1 MKKKNRFVTF
11 LKWFVVLTIVV
22 FVVLAVIF
30 DFTTRIEV
38 PEVSNVFSLKLQRVK
53 KAENFYIVDD
63 NILRKNRFGLWEMY
77 LEGKPFDMGVASG
90 KLTKELIKVQEDA
103 FVEQINKLVPS
114 KFYLNFLKYFV
125 AWFDRDIDD
134 YIPEPYKKEIYGIS
148 FSCSHQYDFIA
159 PPYQRMLNYH
169 GAHDIGHALVDL
181 AMVGCTSFGVNKGEQ
196 SDDLIVGRNF
206 DFYVNDD
213 FAKNK
218 IVAFVNPDNGY
229 KFAYVTWASMIGGV
243 SGMNEKGLTVTINA
257 AKSDIP
263 TKAATP
269 ISIVARSILQHA
281 QNISEARKIAG
292 SFQTFVSES
301 ILIGSAQ
308 DDDVAIIEKSPSK
321 TGFYKT
327 DSNFIVCAN
336 HYQSSTFANDPMNI
350 QNIKNSPSLY
360 REERCKQLI
369 KQAEKEGRF
378 EEAQAAMV
386 LRDRSGL
393 KGQDIGLGNEKA
405 MCQLLSHH
413 SVIFK
418 PKQLKMWVSTSP
430 WQLGKYVCYDLN
442 KVFNKVKSLQPG
454 QLLDEESD
462 TIYADPFL
470 NSPGYND
477 FLLFKKLKSEVRN
490 AIKER
495 KPLLD
500 GQNILQKMI
509 SSNPQYY
516 YSYKLTGDYYYALG
530 DKKQAVKFYKS
541 SLKKVYENTWSKE
554 EVMKRIAEV
563 ENNSK

>member
-1 MKKKNRFVTF
+1 MKKKNRFVKF
-11 LKWFVVLTIVV
+11 LKWFVALTIVA

-30 DFTTRIEV
+30 DFATRIEV
-38 PEVSNVFSLKLQRVK
+38 PKVRNISSLKLQRVK
-53 KAENFYIVDD
+53 KAENFYIVDN

-103 FVEQINKLVPS
+103 FVEQINKLIPS

-125 AWFDRDIDD
+125 AWFDRDIDN
-134 YIPEPYKKEIYGIS
+134 YIPEVYKEEIYGIS

-181 AMVGCTSFGVNKGEQ
+181 AMVGCTSFGVNKCEQ

-218 IVAFVNPDNGY
+218 IVAFVNPDEGY
-229 KFAYVTWASMIGGV
+229 KFAYITWASMIGVV

-263 TKAATP
+263 AKAATP
-269 ISIVARSILQHA
+269 ISIVARYILQHA
-281 QNISEARKIAG
+281 QNIDEARKIAN

-321 TGFYKT
+321 TGFYQT
-327 DSNFIVCAN
+327 DSNYIVCAN

-360 REERCKQLI
+360 REERCKELI
-369 KQAEKEGRF
+369 MQAEKEGQF

-386 LRDRSGL
+386 LRDKVGL
-393 KGQDIGLGNEKA
+393 NGKNIGLGNEKA

-418 PKQLKMWVSTSP
+418 PKQLKMWVSSSP
-430 WQLGKYVCYDLN
+430 WQLGEYVCYDLN
-442 KVFNKVKSLQPG
+442 KVFNKVKSLLPG

-462 TIYADPFL
+462 TITVDPFL
-470 NSPGYND
+470 NSSGYND

-495 KPLLD
+495 EPLPD
-500 GQNILQKMI
+500 AQNILQKMI
-509 SSNPQYY
+509 NSNPQYY

-530 DKKQAVKFYKS
+530 DKKRSMKFYKA
-541 SLKKVYENTWSKE
+541 SLKKEYENTWSKE

-563 ENNSK
+563 EKEGK

>member
-1 MKKKNRFVTF
+1 MKKKNRFVKF
-11 LKWFVVLTIVV
+11 LKWFVALTIVA

-30 DFTTRIEV
+30 DFATRIEV
-38 PEVSNVFSLKLQRVK
+38 PKVRNISSLKLQRVK
-53 KAENFYIVDD
+53 KAENFYIVDN

-77 LEGKPFDMGVASG
+77 LEGKPFDMGVANG

-103 FVEQINKLVPS
+103 FVEQINKLIPS

-134 YIPEPYKKEIYGIS
+134 YIPEPYKEEIYGVS

-169 GAHDIGHALVDL
+169 GAHDIGHALSDL

-218 IVAFVNPDNGY
+218 IVAFVNPDDGY
-229 KFAYVTWASMIGGV
+229 KFAYITWASMIGVV

-281 QNISEARKIAG
+281 QNIDEARKIAG

-308 DDDVAIIEKSPSK
+308 DDDVAIIEKSPTK
-321 TGFYKT
+321 MGFYQT
-327 DSNFIVCAN
+327 NSNYIVCAN
-336 HYQSSTFANDPMNI
+336 HYQSTTFANDPMNV

-360 REERCKQLI
+360 REERCKELI
-369 KQAEKEGRF
+369 RQTEKEGRF

-386 LRDRSGL
+386 LRDKAGING
-393 KGQDIGLGNEKA
+393 KNIGLGNEKA

-442 KVFNKVKSLQPG
+442 KVFIKVKSLQSG
-454 QLLDEESD
+454 QLLDEEND
-462 TIYADPFL
+462 IITADPFL
-470 NSPGYND
+470 NSSGYND
-477 FLLFKKLKSEVRN
+477 FLLFKKIKSQVRN
-490 AIKER
+490 AIKKK
-495 KPLLD
+495 KPLPD
-500 GQNILQKMI
+500 AQNILQKMI
-509 SSNPQYY
+509 NSNPQYY
-516 YSYKLTGDYYYALG
+516 LSYKLTGDYYYTFG

-541 SLKKVYENTWSKE
+541 SLKKEYENTWSKE
-554 EVMKRIAEV
+554 EVLKRIAEV
-563 ENNSK
+563 EKERK

>member
-1 MKKKNRFVTF
+1 MKKKNRLVKF
-11 LKWFVVLTIVV
+11 LKWFVAL
-22 FVVLAVIF
+22 FVVVLVLLAVAF
-30 DFTTRIEV
+30 DFATRIDEPV
-38 PEVSNVFSLKLQRVK
+38 VADGSSLELQRVK
-53 KAENFYIVDD
+53 KAENFFVVD
-63 NILRKNRFGLWEMY
+63 NNMLRKNRFGLWEMY
-77 LEGKPFDMGVASG
+77 LQGKPFDMGVANG

-103 FVEQINKLVPS
+103 FVEQINKLIPS
-114 KFYLNFLKYFV
+114 KFYLNFLKYFI
-125 AWFDRDIDD
+125 AWFDRDIDE
-134 YIPEPYKKEIYGIS
+134 YIPESYKKEIYGIS
-148 FSCSHQYDFIA
+148 FSCSQQYDFIA

-169 GAHDIGHALVDL
+169 GAHDIGHALSDL

-206 DFYVNDD
+206 DFYINDD

-218 IVAFVNPDNGY
+218 IVAFVNPDDGY
-229 KFAYVTWASMIGGV
+229 KFAYITWASMIGVV

-281 QNISEARKIAG
+281 QNIDEARKIAG

-308 DDDVAIIEKSPSK
+308 DDDVTIIEKSPSK
-321 TGFYKT
+321 MGFYKT

-336 HYQSSTFANDPMNI
+336 HYQSSTFADDPMNRE
-350 QNIKNSPSLY
+350 NIKNSPSLY
-360 REERCKQLI
+360 RERRCKQLI
-369 KQAEKEGRF
+369 RQIEKEGTF
-378 EEAQAAMV
+378 EEEQAAMV

-393 KGQDIGLGNEKA
+393 NGQNIGLGNEKA

-442 KVFNKVKSLQPG
+442 KVFDKVKSLQPG

-462 TIYADPFL
+462 TIKAGPFL
-470 NSPGYND
+470 NSTGYND
-477 FLLFKKLKSEVRN
+477 FLLFKKLKNQVRN
-490 AIKER
+490 AIKKRES
-495 KPLLD
+495 LTD
-500 GQNILQKMI
+500 GKSILQKMI

-516 YSYKLTGDYYYALG
+516 LSYKLTGDYYYALG
-530 DKKQAVKFYKS
+530 DKKQAVKFYKA
-541 SLKKVYENTWSKE
+541 SLKKEYENTWSKE

-563 ENNSK
+563 EKK